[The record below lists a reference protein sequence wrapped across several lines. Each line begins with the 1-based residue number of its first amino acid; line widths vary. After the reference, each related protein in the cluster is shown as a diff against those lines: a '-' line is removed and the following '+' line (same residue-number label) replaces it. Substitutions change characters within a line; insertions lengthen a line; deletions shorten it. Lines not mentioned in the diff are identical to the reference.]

1 MNISFKTL
9 SLAIASAGLLTLAGC
24 GGGGSSAPTP
34 PAVTSVT
41 VTPSLGRFSGAAV
54 VSLKKPDGTVLV
66 SGTLGTNGTYTGSI
80 PADYTGPVVVVVQGG
95 TGVTYYDEGS
105 NSSQPFGATQSLRAV
120 MPAPQGTVGV
130 TALTNAAV
138 SNLEAAGTLAL
149 ATTANI
155 NDANAKIAMAIGL
168 SSASILQAPTLV
180 DATTTAHTLDVSVT
194 ADKYALVLAALAN
207 TASSSS
213 TTAADI
219 AVALANDLKDGKLD
233 GVDATSI
240 TAPTTAIA
248 NAPSASSIVGSYTA
262 AATALATSTSQT
274 VIASAPLTPVTNVT
288 NVTATLSSDLSLA
301 KAMFAELRTT
311 LSAFYNGSTGFL
323 DTQAKKAS
331 DDLKATVPPA
341 LDKVANRLGALSTAA
356 DVYQA
361 AKAYTSSITGGLTI
375 GVDPSGST
383 TNNVLI
389 YQVGDLYAT
398 WNGWGT
404 FEKCWTDSST
414 PASVT
419 KVTCSSF
426 GSTSADTINTR
437 FKFVQFVLTPTT
449 TANQYSYTATR
460 YNRKVTLTNG
470 LLSPINNT
478 FPWNGSAGLATNSL
492 LSTTTAT
499 VYIPV
504 GTGTFTKSTDSSLL
518 TLNGTLPPSTNMCV
532 APNASSSTQQSLDC
546 PTGQILIPATDV
558 DTIVINAARTAL
570 TTANNYHYAMN
581 GSVSTVNA
589 LDTTKVSS
597 ISLDSGTYVD
607 MNETNANTTGSLMLG
622 AQLIG
627 TVQTAATKFTG
638 AVTLGSFM
646 FDADQQNYTPT
657 NITFNGSISDIS
669 AGGAGQMLTGQLTA
683 SLASYNTYHS
693 LSASSSTNFEHG
705 SVNFTGTVKAPSRP
719 PLTLVVAASRVNA
732 TDNSATID
740 YTDGTAHITGTA
752 TTTVSGNTL
761 TLSNQDGI
769 QVTHNNAT
777 GGWTVTKAGAT
788 LATISNGMINYIDGV
803 SEALGW

>member
-1 MNISFKTL
+1 VS
-9 SLAIASAGLLTLAGC
+9 
-24 GGGGSSAPTP
+24 
-34 PAVTSVT
+34 
-41 VTPSLGRFSGAAV
+41 PSLGRFSGAAV
-54 VSLKKPDGTVLV
+54 VDLKKPDGTILV
-66 SGTLGTNGTYTGSI
+66 SGTLGTSGTYIGNI
-80 PADYTGPVVVVVQGG
+80 PADYTGPVVVVLQGG
-95 TGVTYYDEGS
+95 TGITYYDEGS
-105 NSSQPFGATQSLRAV
+105 KSSKSFGATQSLRAV
-120 MPAPQGTVGV
+120 MPTRQAAVGV

-138 SNLEAAGTLAL
+138 SNLEAAGTLAS
-149 ATTANI
+149 ATTTNI

-180 DATTTAHTLDVSVT
+180 DATTANTLDVSVT

-207 TASSSS
+207 TAPTG
-213 TTAADI
+213 TTAADV

-233 GVDATSI
+233 GVDATST
-240 TAPTTAIA
+240 TAPTAAIT
-248 NAPSASSIVGSYTA
+248 NAPSASSIVGSYTT

-274 VIASAPLTPVTNVT
+274 IIASAPLTPVINVT
-288 NVTATLSSDLSLA
+288 NVTATLTSDLSLA

-389 YQVGDLYAT
+389 YQAGDLYAT
-398 WNGWGT
+398 WYGWGT

-426 GSTSADTINTR
+426 GSTSADQINNR
-437 FKFVQFVLTPTT
+437 FKFVLFVLTPTT
-449 TANQYSYTATR
+449 TPNQYSYTATR

-470 LLSPINNT
+470 QLLADPVSGA
-478 FPWNGSAGLATNSL
+478 FPWNGSAALANNNL
-492 LSTTTAT
+492 LSTSTTT
-499 VYIPV
+499 VNIPV
-504 GTGTFTKSTDSSLL
+504 GTGTFTKSTDATLL
-518 TLNGTLPPSTNMCV
+518 SLNGTLPPSTNICV
-532 APNASSSTQQSLDC
+532 APNANSSTQQSLGC
-546 PTGQILIPATDV
+546 PAGQILIPATVV

-597 ISLDSGTYVD
+597 VSLDSGTYVD
-607 MNETNANTTGSLMLG
+607 MNESNANTTGSLMLG

-627 TVQTAATKFTG
+627 TVQTSATRFTG
-638 AVTLGSFM
+638 TVNLGSFM

-657 NITFNGSISDIS
+657 NVTFNGSISDIS
-669 AGGAGQMLTGQLTA
+669 VGGAGQMLTGQLTA

-693 LSASSSTNFEHG
+693 LSASSPTNYEHG

-719 PLTLVVAASRVNA
+719 LLTLAVAATRINA
-732 TDNSATID
+732 TDNSATIN

-769 QVTHNNAT
+769 QATYNNAT
-777 GGWTVTKAGAT
+777 GGWAVSKAGAT
-788 LATISNGMINYIDGV
+788 LATISNGMISYIDGV